1 MDDLTKNFEALI
13 RKGIYRFVAM
23 ITYLKGKL
31 AYKDPTHV
39 IVEVAGV
46 GYEVKISLT
55 TYGQIKDKEDILI
68 QTYLH
73 IKEDSHTLFGFYEAS
88 EKKRFL
94 DLLSINGVGPSTA
107 LMILSS
113 LDAKELQ
120 AAIAHEDV
128 KTIQSVKGIGGKT
141 AQRIVLELK
150 DKMKKEGLLDKTIEI
165 APLVDNTLKIEAL
178 SALTTL
184 GINKSAAE
192 KTISAIMKEY
202 GEDLKLE
209 DLIKQALKRA

>member
-1 MDDLTKNFEALI
+1 
-13 RKGIYRFVAM
+13 M
-23 ITYLKGKL
+23 ITYLKGRL
-31 AYKDPTHV
+31 AFKDPTHLV
-39 IVEVAGV
+39 VDVGGI

-55 TYGQIKDKEDILI
+55 TYSQVKDKEDILI

-73 IKEDSHTLFGFYEAS
+73 VKEDSHTLFGFYEAS

-120 AAIAHEDV
+120 AAIVQEDV

-141 AQRIVLELK
+141 AQRIILELK
-150 DKMKKEGLLDKTIEI
+150 DKMKKEGLLDKSVEI
-165 APLVDNTLKIEAL
+165 QPRFDNTLRSEAL

-184 GINKSAAE
+184 GINKSIAE
-192 KTISAIMKEY
+192 KTVDKILKEY
-202 GEDLKLE
+202 GIEIKLE
-209 DLIKQALKRA
+209 ELIKLALKRS

>member
-1 MDDLTKNFEALI
+1 
-13 RKGIYRFVAM
+13 M

-39 IVEVAGV
+39 IVDVGGV
-46 GYEVKISLT
+46 GYEVKISLN
-55 TYGQIKDKEDILI
+55 TYSQVKDKEDILI

-73 IKEDSHTLFGFYEAS
+73 IKEDAHTLFGFYEES

-120 AAIAHEDV
+120 AAIVHEDV

-141 AQRIVLELK
+141 AQRIILELK
-150 DKMKKEGLLDKTIEI
+150 DKMKKEGLLDKTVEI
-165 APLVDNTLKIEAL
+165 APRIDNSLKVEAL

-184 GINKSAAE
+184 GINKSVAE
-192 KTISAIMKEY
+192 KTINAIVKEY
-202 GEDLKLE
+202 GDDMRLE
-209 DLIKQALKRA
+209 ELIKLALKRA

>member
-1 MDDLTKNFEALI
+1 
-13 RKGIYRFVAM
+13 M

-31 AYKDPTHV
+31 AFKDPTHLV
-39 IVEVAGV
+39 VDVNGV

-55 TYGQIKDKEDILI
+55 TYSHVKEREDILI

-73 IKEDSHTLFGFYEAS
+73 IKEDAHTLYGFYEQS

-120 AAIAHEDV
+120 AAIVQEDV
-128 KTIQSVKGIGGKT
+128 KTIQGVKGIGGKT
-141 AQRIVLELK
+141 AQRIILELK
-150 DKMKKEGLLDKTIEI
+150 DKMKKEGLLDKSFEI
-165 APLVDNTLKIEAL
+165 QPKIDNTVRSEAL

-184 GINKSAAE
+184 GISKSIAE
-192 KTISAIMKEY
+192 KTVDKILKEY
-202 GEDLKLE
+202 GEGIKLE
-209 DLIKQALKRA
+209 ELIKLALKRS

>member
-1 MDDLTKNFEALI
+1 
-13 RKGIYRFVAM
+13 M

-31 AYKDPTHV
+31 AHKDPTHV
-39 IVEVAGV
+39 IVDVGGM
-46 GYEVKISLT
+46 GYEVKISLN
-55 TYGQIKDKEDILI
+55 TYSQIKDKEDLLI

-73 IKEDSHTLFGFYEAS
+73 VKEDSHTLFGFYEKS

-120 AAIAHEDV
+120 AAIAHEDI

-141 AQRIVLELK
+141 AQRIILELK
-150 DKMKKEGLLDKTIEI
+150 DKMKKEGLLDKTMEI
-165 APLVDNTLKIEAL
+165 TSQVDNTLKNEAL

-184 GINKSAAE
+184 GINKAAAD
-192 KTISAIMKEY
+192 KTINLIMREY
-202 GEDLKLE
+202 GDDIKLE
-209 DLIKQALKRA
+209 ELIKQALKRA

>member
-1 MDDLTKNFEALI
+1 
-13 RKGIYRFVAM
+13 M
-23 ITYLKGKL
+23 ITYLKGRL
-31 AYKDPTHV
+31 AFKDPTHLV
-39 IVEVAGV
+39 VDVGGV
-46 GYEVKISLT
+46 GYEVKISLI
-55 TYGQIKDKEDILI
+55 TYSQVKNKEDILI

-73 IKEDSHTLFGFYEAS
+73 VKEDSHTLFGFYEAS

-120 AAIAHEDV
+120 AAIVQEDV

-141 AQRIVLELK
+141 AQRIILELK
-150 DKMKKEGLLDKTIEI
+150 DKMKKEGLLDKSVEI
-165 APLVDNTLKIEAL
+165 QPRFDNTLRSEAL

-192 KTISAIMKEY
+192 KTVDKILKEY
-202 GEDLKLE
+202 GEEIKLE
-209 DLIKQALKRA
+209 ELIKQALKRS

>member
-1 MDDLTKNFEALI
+1 
-13 RKGIYRFVAM
+13 M

-39 IVEVAGV
+39 IVDVNGM
-46 GYEVKISLT
+46 GYEVKISLN
-55 TYGQIKDKEDILI
+55 TYSQIKDKEDLLI

-73 IKEDSHTLFGFYEAS
+73 VKEDSHTLFGFYEKS

-120 AAIAHEDV
+120 AAIAHEDI

-141 AQRIVLELK
+141 AQRIILELK
-150 DKMKKEGLLDKTIEI
+150 DKMKKEGLLDKTMEI
-165 APLVDNTLKIEAL
+165 TPQIDNTLKIEAL

-184 GINKSAAE
+184 GINKAAAD
-192 KTISAIMKEY
+192 KTINLIMREY
-202 GEDLKLE
+202 GDDIKLE
-209 DLIKQALKRA
+209 ELIKQALKRA

>member
-1 MDDLTKNFEALI
+1 MLI
-13 RKGIYRFVAM
+13 DVG
-23 ITYLKGKL
+23 
-31 AYKDPTHV
+31 
-39 IVEVAGV
+39 GV
-46 GYEVKISLT
+46 GYEVKISLI
-55 TYGQIKDKEDILI
+55 TYSQVKDKEDILI

-73 IKEDSHTLFGFYEAS
+73 VKEDSHTLFGFYEQS

-120 AAIAHEDV
+120 AAIVQEDV

-141 AQRIVLELK
+141 AQRIILELK
-150 DKMKKEGLLDKTIEI
+150 DKMKKEGLLDKSVEI
-165 APLVDNTLKIEAL
+165 QPRFDNTLRSEAL

-192 KTISAIMKEY
+192 KTVDKILKEY
-202 GEDLKLE
+202 GEEIKLE
-209 DLIKQALKRA
+209 ELIKHALKRS

>member
-1 MDDLTKNFEALI
+1 
-13 RKGIYRFVAM
+13 M
-23 ITYLKGKL
+23 ITYLKGRL

-39 IVEVAGV
+39 VVDVGGV

-55 TYGQIKDKEDILI
+55 TYSFIKEKEDILI

-128 KTIQSVKGIGGKT
+128 KTIQSVKGIGAKT

-150 DKMKKEGLLDKTIEI
+150 DKMKKEGLLDKSVEI
-165 APLVDNTLKIEAL
+165 APRFDNTLKTEAL

-184 GINKSAAE
+184 GIAKPAAD
-192 KTISAIMKEY
+192 KTINAILKEY
-202 GEDLKLE
+202 GDDIKLE
-209 DLIKQALKRA
+209 ELIKQALKRA

>member
-1 MDDLTKNFEALI
+1 
-13 RKGIYRFVAM
+13 M
-23 ITYLKGKL
+23 ITYLKGRL
-31 AYKDPTHV
+31 AHKDPTHIIIDV
-39 IVEVAGV
+39 GGV
-46 GYEVKISLT
+46 GYEIKISLT
-55 TYGQIKDKEDILI
+55 TYSQVKDKEDLLI

-73 IKEDSHTLFGFYEAS
+73 IKEDAHTLFGFYEAS

-120 AAIAHEDV
+120 TAIAQEDI

-165 APLVDNTLKIEAL
+165 APRVDNTLRSEAL

-184 GINKSAAE
+184 GINKSAAD
-192 KTISAIMKEY
+192 KTISLILKEY
-202 GEDLKLE
+202 GEEIKLE
-209 DLIKQALKRA
+209 ELIKQALKRA

>member
-1 MDDLTKNFEALI
+1 
-13 RKGIYRFVAM
+13 M

-31 AYKDPTHV
+31 ALKDPTHL
-39 IVEVAGV
+39 IVDVNGV
-46 GYEVKISLT
+46 GYEVKISLI
-55 TYGQIKDKEDILI
+55 TYSQVKDKEDILI

-73 IKEDSHTLFGFYEAS
+73 IKEDAHTLFGFYEHS

-120 AAIAHEDV
+120 AAIVQEDV

-141 AQRIVLELK
+141 AQRIILELK
-150 DKMKKEGLLDKTIEI
+150 DKMKKEGLLDKSVEI
-165 APLVDNTLKIEAL
+165 QPRFDNTLRSETL

-184 GINKSAAE
+184 GINKSVAE
-192 KTISAIMKEY
+192 KTVDKILKEY
-202 GEDLKLE
+202 GVEIKLE
-209 DLIKQALKRA
+209 ELIKLALKQS

>member
-1 MDDLTKNFEALI
+1 
-13 RKGIYRFVAM
+13 M
-23 ITYLKGKL
+23 ITYLRGKL

-39 IVEVAGV
+39 IVDVGGV
-46 GYEVKISLT
+46 GYEVKISLN
-55 TYGQIKDKEDILI
+55 TYSQIKDKEDLLI

-73 IKEDSHTLFGFYEAS
+73 VKEDSHTLFGFYEKS

-120 AAIAHEDV
+120 TAIAQEDV
-128 KTIQSVKGIGGKT
+128 ATIQRVKGIGGKT

-150 DKMKKEGLLDKTIEI
+150 DKMKKEGLLDKTMEI
-165 APLVDNTLKIEAL
+165 APQFDNTLKNEAL

-184 GINKSAAE
+184 GINKSAAD
-192 KTISAIMKEY
+192 KTINSIMREY
-202 GEDLKLE
+202 GEDIKLE
-209 DLIKQALKRA
+209 ELIKQALKRA

>member
-1 MDDLTKNFEALI
+1 
-13 RKGIYRFVAM
+13 M

-31 AYKDPTHV
+31 AYKDPTHLV
-39 IVEVAGV
+39 IEVAGV

-55 TYGQIKDKEDILI
+55 TYTHVKDKEDILI

-107 LMILSS
+107 LMVLSS
-113 LDAKELQ
+113 LDARELQ
-120 AAIAHEDV
+120 SAIANEDV

-150 DKMKKEGLLDKTIEI
+150 DKMRKEGLLDKAIEI
-165 APLVDNTLKIEAL
+165 QPRFDNTLRSEAL

-192 KTISAIMKEY
+192 KTVNLLLKEY
-202 GEDLKLE
+202 GDEMKLE
-209 DLIKQALKRA
+209 ELIKLALKRS

>member
-1 MDDLTKNFEALI
+1 
-13 RKGIYRFVAM
+13 M
-23 ITYLKGKL
+23 ITYLKGRL
-31 AYKDPTHV
+31 AFKDPTHL
-39 IVEVAGV
+39 IVDVGGV
-46 GYEVKISLT
+46 GYEVKISLI
-55 TYGQIKDKEDILI
+55 TYSQVKDKEDILI

-73 IKEDSHTLFGFYEAS
+73 VKEDSHTLFGFYEQS

-120 AAIAHEDV
+120 AAIIQEDV

-141 AQRIVLELK
+141 AQRIILELK
-150 DKMKKEGLLDKTIEI
+150 DKMKKEGLLDKSVEI
-165 APLVDNTLKIEAL
+165 QPLFNNTLRSEAL

-192 KTISAIMKEY
+192 KTVDKILKEY
-202 GEDLKLE
+202 GEEIKLE
-209 DLIKQALKRA
+209 ELIKFALKRS